1 MLNLDTHMLVALVAG
16 QLEPSEAALVLEEP
30 LAISDIV
37 LWELAKLIQLGRL
50 ELDIESAAF
59 AEVLARLTVI
69 PISPAIAAISTRLD
83 FKSDPADELIAATSV
98 AEGIPLL
105 TRDRRILKST
115 IVPLAR

>member
-1 MLNLDTHMLVALVAG
+1 MLVALVAG
-16 QLEPSEAALVLEEP
+16 QLGPREAALVLEEP

-50 ELDIESAAF
+50 ELDLESAAF

-115 IVPLAR
+115 IVPLAG